1 MNNLT
6 GLAESFVKNIG
17 VLAKG
22 NDPQYKVTPVG
33 FLKYLL
39 ENPLRY
45 EISNLKQIQEGHEH
59 ELKIRY
65 MQRGTESEV
74 TDRDDCLTNI
84 TPAWKTATIAR
95 PYFSK
100 IAISIPDSE
109 IRKWDSAAS
118 GKSNAG
124 GVDIL
129 NALYMTALVKI
140 NGLLQKIDANLLL
153 AQNDKWGVNA
163 VTGSNAVQAVNF
175 TNTPQISDGIVRLL
189 KDYQDNEMAEVPV
202 IVGNGIV
209 SSYNLLQSMKAGIDS
224 GGFGANQTYKLYNDP
239 KSASVWGANHFG
251 VFAPGFT
258 GFVDFNKYV
267 GGFRHNGT
275 SVKFTLPVPFELAS
289 GELSALTLDAQ
300 LKYQDCNVYDEDN
313 NLITREGWI
322 FLLSKSY
329 GLFNSPADM
338 FKATV
343 PAIPEVSPAIPGD
356 RLQGVNGTFHYVGT
370 SA

>member
-6 GLAESFVKNIG
+6 GLAESFVKNIN

-39 ENPLRY
+39 ENPIKY
-45 EISNLKQIQEGHEH
+45 EISNLKQIRDGHEH
-59 ELKIRY
+59 ELKFRY
-65 MQRGTESEV
+65 MQRGVESEV

-84 TPAWKTATIAR
+84 TPAWKTAVIAR
-95 PYFSK
+95 PFFSK
-100 IAISIPDSE
+100 IGISIPDSE
-109 IRKWDSAAS
+109 IRRWDSEAS

-124 GVDIL
+124 GVEIL
-129 NALYMTALVKI
+129 NALYETALVKI

-153 AQNDKWGVNA
+153 AQNNNWGMNA
-163 VTGSNAVQAVNF
+163 VTGSNAAQPVNF
-175 TNTPQISDGIVRLL
+175 TNTPQISDGVVRLL
-189 KDYQDNEMAEVPV
+189 KDYQDNEMAEVPA

-209 SSYNLLQSMKAGIDS
+209 SSYNLLQSMKTGIDN
-224 GGFGANQTYKLYNDP
+224 GGF
-239 KSASVWGANHFG
+239 GANHFG

-267 GGFRHNGT
+267 GSFRYEGN
-275 SVKFTLPVPFELAS
+275 SVKFILPVPIVLAN
-289 GELSALTLDAQ
+289 GELSSLVLDAQ
-300 LKYQDCNVYDEDN
+300 LKYQDCNIYDGDE
-313 NLITREGWI
+313 LITKEGWI

-329 GLFNSPADM
+329 GLFNSPGDM
-338 FKATV
+338 FRATV
-343 PAIPEVSPAIPGD
+343 PAVPEVSPEIPGD